1 MSQQQPTHVADCAA
15 VARLLPLAGHFL
27 LSADE
32 SATLDAHVAT
42 CAACRAEL
50 AVYERVEAAW
60 RRTFEPRWETPQL
73 VSRRSMMDI
82 LTQEPEQHAPST
94 TPDVPFTPRTQ
105 PRRALGS
112 LSAVAATLLI
122 VVLMGGILL
131 ARGHGSPASGGTG
144 PATVIAES
152 TLGDVAMVSP
162 TEGWAVGGSSG
173 TASPAKIV
181 LMHYLRGVWTPAY
194 PPIDGYLT
202 SLSMSSPTEG
212 WAVGQVPLTQPTQS
226 APLLLHYDGRTWKQV
241 AVTAQNGQPA
251 QVQMLSATDGWMVG
265 QGFARQAA
273 PLGDIWHYDGQI
285 WTAQPLPASL
295 SASIPLQSAYVSRI
309 AMISPTEGW
318 AIGGASSITSSTSFI
333 LHFTGG
339 SWTVQRLLTGVS
351 VQSIAM
357 VSASDGWITATGTD
371 NAPLLLRYTGGRW
384 VEATASIGN
393 SGTLGRLLDV
403 FMRSATEG
411 WMTGQVR
418 DFRGSPTLL
427 HYDGTKWSVSS
438 LPSITS
444 TSTWDIRGITMISA
458 TEGWAVGE
466 HEVKSPNY
474 LTLVTPVILHY
485 HNGRWS
491 DYTWQ
496 DYLTPSPHGP
506 LIEIPVG

>member
-1 MSQQQPTHVADCAA
+1 MSQQQPAHVADCAA

-27 LSADE
+27 LSAHK
-32 SATLDAHVAT
+32 AAMLDAHVAT

-50 AVYERVEAAW
+50 AVYDRVEAAW
-60 RRTFEPRWETPQL
+60 RGTFEPRWETPQL

-82 LTQEPEQHAPST
+82 LTQEPEQSKASN
-94 TPDVPFTPRTQ
+94 VPAVLFKPRAQ

-112 LSAVAATLLI
+112 LSTVAATLLI

-131 ARGHGSPASGGTG
+131 ARELGSPAAGGTG
-144 PATVIAES
+144 PTTVIAES

-173 TASPAKIV
+173 TASSAKIV
-181 LMHYLRGVWTPAY
+181 MMHYLHGTWTPVDL
-194 PPIDGYLT
+194 PIDGYLM

-241 AVTAQNGQPA
+241 AMAAENGQPA

-273 PLGDIWHYDGQI
+273 PLGDIWHYDGRT

-295 SASIPLQSAYVSRI
+295 SATIPLQSAYVSRI
-309 AMISPTEGW
+309 AMISPAEGW
-318 AIGGASSITSSTSFI
+318 AIGGANSITPSASFI

-339 SWTVQRLLTGVS
+339 SWKVQRLLTGES

-357 VSASDGWITATGTD
+357 VSATDGWITATGQD
-371 NAPLLLRYTGGRW
+371 NAPLLLRYTGGHW
-384 VEATASIGN
+384 VDATASIVDG
-393 SGTLGRLLDV
+393 GTFGRLLDV
-403 FMRSATEG
+403 YMSSASEG
-411 WMTGQVR
+411 WMTTQAR

-438 LPSITS
+438 LPSIS
-444 TSTWDIRGITMISA
+444 NTSTWDIRGITMLSV

-466 HEVKSPNY
+466 HEVKNPHY

-491 DYTWQ
+491 
-496 DYLTPSPHGP
+496 LANG
-506 LIEIPVG
+506 